1 MTLQRCHQ
9 LNGHEFEKLQVT
21 VKDREAW
28 WAAVHRV
35 LLLSLLWQTYSSWHH
50 SKFNFWFFKIED
62 PWKWKAFHFE
72 VIVPAL
78 NIKKESNLEHK
89 ETCSFYSFRI
99 HFGPLLTACSSK
111 QWMFLIQLQEDRRW
125 RERNRYVSKNLA
137 YRSKFYYNIHLFAQI
152 LFFQLQHN
160 IYAEIF
166 AYFKCTYTIQV
177 RKGYIT
183 VCQSCLYA
191 KS

>member
-1 MTLQRCHQ
+1 M
-9 LNGHEFEKLQVT
+9 K
-21 VKDREAW
+21 
-28 WAAVHRV
+28 
-35 LLLSLLWQTYSSWHH
+35 SIS
-50 SKFNFWFFKIED
+50 FWGYCPCFKY
-62 PWKWKAFHFE
+62 
-72 VIVPAL
+72 
-78 NIKKESNLEHK
+78 KKKSNLEHK
-89 ETCSFYSFRI
+89 ATCSFYSLWI

-111 QWMFLIQLQEDRRW
+111 QWMFLIQLQEYRRW

-152 LFFQLQHN
+152 FLFFQLQHN